1 MIWLK
6 KLISLVLAVLMLFT
20 VSGSL
25 AETAAENAA
34 APKIAGRIEDG
45 AYVLTVPVGP
55 EETGEWR
62 VDEMAQDDSVVAL
75 ASVGMEGGVFTACY
89 KPTGDGEVTVHLR
102 HYTEHR
108 VCDQVHSFDLL
119 VKDGKVQEVTGGA
132 FTASPAEEDL
142 NPYFS
147 GEWLEQETQFTTL
160 DVTKAISGGWQVE
173 ISSPVSHGAWLIR
186 GTAFY
191 DCDYDAFIYADGAK
205 YDLTP
210 EGTVSETP
218 AATDLW
224 GSLKLGG
231 ADEAHLTLTWDGL
244 ESSDGKEVT
253 FDRAPAL
260 PAYVYSGSDELEG
273 AVANALAASGL
284 AEKFLSE
291 PGYVMIPAVYQHK
304 TEKTDDAH
312 AKVYGTFW
320 IMNYVKRGTVLHCI
334 SGGEYPGI
342 LTLEKDGQG
351 WKMTNLEEAGS
362 GDDYAEDLKR
372 FAGGDEALLEKYQEA
387 SDLMAPA
394 QAEIRTRLIRE
405 YVESNGL
412 NISAY
417 QDYGWEPVPLN

>member
-1 MIWLK
+1 MK
-6 KLISLVLAVLMLFT
+6 KWISLVLAVLMLFT

-25 AETAAENAA
+25 AEAAENAA
-34 APKIAGRIEDG
+34 PSNIEGRIEDG
-45 AYVLTVPVGP
+45 AYVLTVPVDP
-55 EETGEWR
+55 EETGEWHA
-62 VDEMAQDDSVVAL
+62 DEMAQDDSVVTL
-75 ASVGMEGGVFTACY
+75 ASAGMADGAFTACY

-102 HYTEHR
+102 HYSEHR

-119 VKDGKVQEVTGGA
+119 VKDGKVQEVTGGS

-147 GEWLEQETQFTTL
+147 GEWLEQETQFTAL
-160 DVTKAISGGWQVE
+160 DVTRAVSGGWQVE
-173 ISSPVSHGAWLIR
+173 LSSPVSQGAWVIR

-191 DCDYDAFIYADGAK
+191 DCDYEAFIYADGAK

-244 ESSDGKEVT
+244 DSSDGREVI
-253 FDRAPAL
+253 FERAPGL
-260 PAYVYSGSDELEG
+260 PAYVYSGSDEMEG
-273 AVANALAASGL
+273 AAADALAASGL
-284 AEKFLSE
+284 EENFLTE
-291 PGYVMIPAVYQHK
+291 PGYVMIPAVYLHK

-312 AKVYGTFW
+312 VRVYGTFW

-334 SGGEYPGI
+334 SGGEFPGI
-342 LTLEKDGQG
+342 LTLEKGEQG
-351 WKMTNLEEAGS
+351 WKMTGLEEAGD

-372 FAGGDEALLEKYQEA
+372 FADGDEELLKKYQEA
-387 SDLMAPA
+387 GDLAAPA

-405 YVESNGL
+405 YAESNGL

-417 QDYGWEPVPLN
+417 QDYGWDPVPLN